1 MAIATTAEGGTS
13 LRLYTQLCGEART
26 SFPEEFQEA
35 GPARQI
41 ASMFST

>member
-1 MAIATTAEGGTS
+1 MAIATTAEEGTS
-13 LRLYTQLCGEART
+13 LRLYTQLCKEVRT

-35 GPARQI
+35 GPVRQF

>member
-13 LRLYTQLCGEART
+13 LRRYTQLCGEART
-26 SFPEEFQEA
+26 SSPEEFQEA
-35 GPARQI
+35 RPARQI